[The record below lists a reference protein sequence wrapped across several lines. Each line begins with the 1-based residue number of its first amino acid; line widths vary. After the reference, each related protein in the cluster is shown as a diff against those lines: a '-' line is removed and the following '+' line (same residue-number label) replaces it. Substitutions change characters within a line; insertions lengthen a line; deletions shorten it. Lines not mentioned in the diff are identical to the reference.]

1 MQSPFKKWYWWL
13 AAGLVVVAVAA
24 VWCLRPRG
32 EQSDETA
39 DTADQPE
46 EQAEYLLGIR
56 IDTLQLEDGRIREG
70 WSLSLLLS
78 RYGLPARLI
87 DQTARVSRPV
97 FDVRHIQSGHEYIA
111 MRTLDSVPSLRYF
124 LYKESRT
131 GYVVFDFSDSI
142 EVYRVQKEV
151 QVRNRCARG
160 TVSHSLWKSLYD
172 NGDNT
177 TLANPLSDIYAWQ
190 IDFFGIQKG
199 DAYQVL
205 YDEYFVDD
213 SVSVG
218 IGEIHAA
225 VFRHNGK
232 DFFAFPF
239 EQDGYKDYF
248 DENGINLRKA
258 FLKAPLKYSR
268 ISSHFNPSRLHPV
281 LKIRRPHLGVDYAA
295 PTGTPV
301 MSIGSGVVTKKAFQ
315 KGGAGNYVT
324 IRHNGTYTTT
334 YMHLS
339 RFAKGLAVGQQVSQ
353 GEVIGYVGATGLATG
368 PHLDFRVFRNGQAI
382 DPLKME
388 SPPSTPLKEAYRDS
402 FELVKNALMA
412 RLGYPTDSLPATLV
426 AGSDDDRADVQP

>member
-1 MQSPFKKWYWWL
+1 MMRSLIRKWYWWL
-13 AAGLVVVAVAA
+13 TAGLLLAAA
-24 VWCLRPRG
+24 VVFFCLRPQAR
-32 EQSDETA
+32 
-39 DTADQPE
+39 DTAADNGDTASDTQP
-46 EQAEYLLGIR
+46 QAEYMLGLR
-56 IDTLQLEDGRIREG
+56 IDTLQLEDGRIKDG
-70 WSLSLLLS
+70 WSLSLLLG
-78 RYGLPARLI
+78 RYGVPARVI
-87 DQTARVSRPV
+87 DQVVKTAKPV
-97 FDVRHIQSGHEYIA
+97 FDVRRIQSGHDYIA
-111 MRTLDSVPSLRYF
+111 MRTLDSLPRLRYF

-131 GYVVFDFSDSI
+131 DYVIFDFADSLQ
-142 EVYRVQKEV
+142 VYRAQKEV
-151 QVRNRCARG
+151 LMKSQCAEG
-160 TVSHSLWKSLYD
+160 KVEHSLWKSLYD
-172 NGDNT
+172 NGYNT

-199 DAYQVL
+199 DGYKVL

-225 VFRHNGK
+225 VFHHNGK
-232 DFFAFPF
+232 DYFAFPF
-239 EQDGYKDYF
+239 EQDGFKDYF

-268 ISSHFNPSRLHPV
+268 ISSRFNPSRLHPV

-301 MSIGSGVVTKKAFQ
+301 VSIGAGVVTKKAFQ
-315 KGGAGNYVT
+315 KNGAGNYVT
-324 IRHNGTYTTT
+324 IKHNGTYTTT

-339 RFAKGLAVGQQVSQ
+339 RYAPGLAVGSKVSQ

-368 PHLDFRVFRNGQAI
+368 PHLDFRVYRNGQPI

-402 FELVKNALMA
+402 FELVKKHLMA
-412 RLGYPTDSLPATLV
+412 DLGYALPADT
-426 AGSDDDRADVQP
+426 AQIAASQPTEQP

>member
-1 MQSPFKKWYWWL
+1 MQAIFRKWYVWTVAALVLVAL
-13 AAGLVVVAVAA
+13 AALWLFRPHASRAGEEAAGTEAV
-24 VWCLRPRG
+24 
-32 EQSDETA
+32 S
-39 DTADQPE
+39 E
-46 EQAEYLLGIR
+46 EQAEYLLGLR
-56 IDTLQLEDGRIREG
+56 IDTLQLEDGRIKDG
-70 WSLSLLLS
+70 WSLSLLLG
-78 RYGLPARLI
+78 RYGVPARVI
-87 DQTARVSRPV
+87 DQMVKTAKPV
-97 FDVRHIQSGHEYIA
+97 FDVRRIQSGHDYIA
-111 MRTLDSVPSLRYF
+111 MRTLDSLPRLRYF

-131 GYVVFDFSDSI
+131 DYVIFDFADSLQ
-142 EVYRVQKEV
+142 VYRTQKEV
-151 QVRNRCARG
+151 LMKSQCAQG

-172 NGDNT
+172 NGYNT

-199 DAYQVL
+199 DGYKVL

-225 VFRHNGK
+225 VFRHGGK
-232 DFFAFPF
+232 DYFAFPF

-248 DENGINLRKA
+248 DENGVNLRKA

-268 ISSHFNPSRLHPV
+268 ISSRFNPSRLHPV

-301 MSIGSGVVTKKAFQ
+301 VSIGAGVVTKKAYQ
-315 KGGAGNYVT
+315 KEGAGNYVT
-324 IRHNGTYTTT
+324 IKHNGTYSTT

-339 RFAKGLAVGQQVSQ
+339 RFAAGLAVGSKVSQ

-368 PHLDFRVFRNGQAI
+368 PHLDFRVYRNGQPI

-402 FELVKNALMA
+402 FEVVKQQLMKDLSYAAATDTVRVDMRAAL
-412 RLGYPTDSLPATLV
+412 
-426 AGSDDDRADVQP
+426 VQP

>member
-1 MQSPFKKWYWWL
+1 MQAIFRKWYVWTVAALVLVAL
-13 AAGLVVVAVAA
+13 AALWLFRPHASRAGEEAAGTEAV
-24 VWCLRPRG
+24 
-32 EQSDETA
+32 S
-39 DTADQPE
+39 E
-46 EQAEYLLGIR
+46 EQAEYLLGLR
-56 IDTLQLEDGRIREG
+56 IDTLQLEDGRIKDG
-70 WSLSLLLS
+70 WSLSLLLG
-78 RYGLPARLI
+78 RYGVPARVI
-87 DQTARVSRPV
+87 DQMVKTAKPV
-97 FDVRHIQSGHEYIA
+97 FDVRRIQSGHDYIA
-111 MRTLDSVPSLRYF
+111 MRTLDSLPRLRYF

-131 GYVVFDFSDSI
+131 DYVIFDFADSLQ
-142 EVYRVQKEV
+142 VYRAQKEV
-151 QVRNRCARG
+151 LMKSQCAQG

-172 NGDNT
+172 NGYNT

-199 DAYQVL
+199 DGYKVL

-225 VFRHNGK
+225 VFRHGGK
-232 DFFAFPF
+232 DYFAFPF

-248 DENGINLRKA
+248 DENGVNLRKA

-268 ISSHFNPSRLHPV
+268 ISSRFNPSRLHPV

-301 MSIGSGVVTKKAFQ
+301 VSIGAGVVTKKAYQ
-315 KGGAGNYVT
+315 KEGAGNYVT
-324 IRHNGTYTTT
+324 IKHNGTYSTT

-339 RFAKGLAVGQQVSQ
+339 RFAAGLAVGSKVSQ

-368 PHLDFRVFRNGQAI
+368 PHLDFRVYRNGQPI

-402 FELVKNALMA
+402 FEVVKQQLMKD
-412 RLGYPTDSLPATLV
+412 LGYAAATDTVRV
-426 AGSDDDRADVQP
+426 AMRTALVQP